1 MKMSQSTT
9 PAKATVDRVASELSP
24 LTGRSASAV
33 ANAAGLS
40 PSTARK
46 ALVALKEQGR
56 ARRNDETAD
65 WFAISVTTESDAVVE
80 RIDEAL
86 AEQPEPRREP
96 QPFPG
101 EEEHVPRT
109 TPPRPEVEQANQLA
123 EEGVK
128 AVLSSWGLSEKLV
141 AQDAQLYVTL
151 KQAGPL
157 RRDELEARLSD
168 FSEWSIRRLQTGRHQ
183 GRQVGDALIEA
194 VGRGEDK
201 VYQVVG

>member
-1 MKMSQSTT
+1 MSQSTA

-24 LTGRSASAV
+24 LTGRSASAI

-65 WFAISVTTESDAVVE
+65 WFAVSATTESDAVTA

-86 AEQPEPRREP
+86 ADQPEVRTPN
-96 QPFPG
+96 PFPG
-101 EEEHVPRT
+101 EDENEDEDVPRT
-109 TPPRPEVEQANQLA
+109 HEQTDRLH

-128 AVLSSWGLSEKLV
+128 AVLTSWGLSEKLV
-141 AQDAQLYVTL
+141 AQDSELYVTL

-157 RRDELEARLSD
+157 RRDELEARLTS
-168 FSEWSIRRLQTGRHQ
+168 FSEWSLRRLSTGRHQ
-183 GRQVGDALIEA
+183 GRQVGDALIET
-194 VGRGEDK
+194 VGRGEAR
-201 VYQVVG
+201 VYRVID